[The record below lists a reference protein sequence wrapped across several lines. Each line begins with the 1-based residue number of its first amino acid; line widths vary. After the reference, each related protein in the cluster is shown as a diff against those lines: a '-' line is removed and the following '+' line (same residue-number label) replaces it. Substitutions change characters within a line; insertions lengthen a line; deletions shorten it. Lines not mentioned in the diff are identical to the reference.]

1 MAFDVASAADL
12 LTLKTEVADDPIGM
26 DYSGNTTVLL
36 KQLNDAD
43 KNVGGEVA
51 GATLTV
57 GLLFDAI
64 ALAPGD
70 LDIQGQFGEGDQLF
84 LGNLL
89 QRELSTN
96 IQKYRSSVEDILPNG
111 AVKTNLESQTMPLSR
126 AEVLFG
132 QGTNISKPDW
142 YAARDS

>member
-1 MAFDVASAADL
+1 MTFDVNDPAHL
-12 LTLKTEVADDPIGM
+12 LTLKTEVATDPIGM
-26 DYSGNTTVLL
+26 DYSGNTTLLL
-36 KQLNDAD
+36 KQLSDAD

-64 ALAPGD
+64 ALSPAD
-70 LDIQGQFGEGDQLF
+70 LNLQGQFGEGAHLF
-84 LGNLL
+84 IGNLL
-89 QRELSTN
+89 QRELEID
-96 IQKYRSSVEDILPNG
+96 IQKYRAAVEGALSNG
-111 AVKTNLESQTMPLSR
+111 AVLTELEGQTMPLSR

-132 QGTNISKPDW
+132 QGTSLSKPDW